1 MKLLRWIAEH
11 IRTFFS
17 KKPSSFFH
25 ENWDVSEEE
34 LRKIEQMIE
43 EKQKE
48 LSREQS

>member
-1 MKLLRWIAEH
+1 MNLLKWMAEH

-17 KKPSSFFH
+17 PGSTSFFH

-34 LRKIEQMIE
+34 LQKIEQMIE
-43 EKQKE
+43 EKRKE